1 MDGMLS
7 QDEINALLNGMS
19 ADDSADNETS
29 ETPQESNESAS
40 DNTPNTDKPEALSDT
55 EKDAVGEISNISMG
69 TAATTLSS
77 LLNQKVNITTPRV
90 EVADWDK
97 LSRKYDRP
105 CVMLQIRYKEG
116 IDGNNVLIL
125 KERDVKIITD
135 LMMGG
140 TGNVDDG
147 EELTDL
153 HLSAIGEAMNQMM
166 GSAAT
171 SLSSMFN
178 RKIDISPP
186 IANIVETYN
195 EMDETLPQFLNDNF
209 VIVAFKMQIGDL
221 IDSEIM
227 QLYPKE
233 FAQELLNMF
242 MPSSDDSANSQPAS
256 QPQAQPA
263 ASQAPVQQPAPQ
275 PQTQP
280 VQQPDMGM
288 QQPNMMGQAMPQQ
301 GMPMQGMPYGYGMPM
316 QGMMGQA
323 MPMQGMSMQGYAQP
337 QDVNVAPA
345 AFQPFATDVNPLSQ
359 KENIELI
366 KDVPLEVTV
375 ELGRTTKSIK
385 DILEF
390 APGTIVELNKIA
402 GESVDVLVNG
412 KYVAKGEVVVIEE
425 SFGVRITEIIK

>member
-7 QDEINALLNGMS
+7 QDEINALLAGVSGSDN
-19 ADDSADNETS
+19 ADNS
-29 ETPQESNESAS
+29 ARQENE
-40 DNTPNTDKPEALSDT
+40 NKPSTEEQLVLSDS

-77 LLNQKVNITTPRV
+77 LLNQRVDITTPSV
-90 EVADWDK
+90 SVATWDE
-97 LSRKYDRP
+97 LSVKYDRP
-105 CVMLQIRYKEG
+105 CVMLQISYREG

-140 TGNVDDG
+140 EGQVNDD
-147 EELTDL
+147 EPLSEL

-171 SLSSMFN
+171 SMSSMFN

-186 IANIVETYN
+186 IANMIETYSEPIEN
-195 EMDETLPQFLNDNF
+195 LPVFLSGEF
-209 VIVAFKMQIGDL
+209 VMVAFKMQIGDL

-227 QLYPKE
+227 QLYPIE
-233 FAQELLNMF
+233 FAKKLLGLF
-242 MPSSDDSANSQPAS
+242 APSDEPEQQNTAPQ
-256 QPQAQPA
+256 QPQQAAPDNSVNAQQNA
-263 ASQAPVQQPAPQ
+263 APQ
-275 PQTQP
+275 G
-280 VQQPDMGM
+280 QQ
-288 QQPNMMGQAMPQQ
+288 
-301 GMPMQGMPYGYGMPM
+301 MQGMPYGYPPMGMPYGYPPM
-316 QGMMGQA
+316 GMPQGQ
-323 MPMQGMSMQGYAQP
+323 PMAYGYAPNQQTAQ

-345 AFQPFATDVNPLSQ
+345 SFQPFSGDINALSQ
-359 KENIELI
+359 KENIDLI
-366 KDVPLEVTV
+366 MDVPLEVTV
-375 ELGRTTKSIK
+375 ELGRTKKSIK

-402 GESVDVLVNG
+402 GEAIDVLVNG

-425 SFGVRITEIIK
+425 SFGVRITEIIKDK

>member
-7 QDEINALLNGMS
+7 QEEINALLAGAS
-19 ADDSADNETS
+19 GSGDSSTTDSSADNNAQNAAG
-29 ETPQESNESAS
+29 QEDNN
-40 DNTPNTDKPEALSDT
+40 NTPSAQNEQQFVLSDS

-77 LLNQKVNITTPRV
+77 LLNQKVNITTPTV
-90 EVADWDK
+90 EVSTWDE
-97 LSRKYDRP
+97 LSVKYDRP
-105 CVMLQIRYKEG
+105 CVMLQISYKEG

-140 TGNVDDG
+140 TGQVDDD
-147 EELTDL
+147 EPLSEL

-171 SLSSMFN
+171 SMSSMFN

-186 IANIVETYN
+186 IANMVETYS
-195 EMDETLPQFLNDNF
+195 DSTDDLPPFLKGQF
-209 VIVAFKMQIGDL
+209 VMVAFKMQIVDL

-227 QLYPKE
+227 QLYPIE
-233 FAQELLNMF
+233 FAKELLNLF
-242 MPSSDDSANSQPAS
+242 TPELNGSSSANVESQPA
-256 QPQAQPA
+256 QPEPVPQPT
-263 ASQAPVQQPAPQ
+263 PAPQ
-275 PQTQP
+275 PAP
-280 VQQPDMGM
+280 APAAPQPDMSA
-288 QQPNMMGQAMPQQ
+288 QAP
-301 GMPMQGMPYGYGMPM
+301 QGMPYGYPQMGMPYGYPPM
-316 QGMMGQA
+316 QGQSA
-323 MPMQGMSMQGYAQP
+323 VPQ

-345 AFQPFATDVNPLSQ
+345 AFQPFAGDVNALSQ
-359 KENIELI
+359 KENIDLI
-366 KDVPLEVTV
+366 MDVPLDVTV
-375 ELGRTTKSIK
+375 ELGRTKKSIK

-402 GESVDVLVNG
+402 GEAIDVLVNG

-425 SFGVRITEIIK
+425 SFGVRITEIIKEQ

>member
-7 QDEINALLNGMS
+7 QDEINALLSGMGSGGDDAESTGTATVTDTPDNNS
-19 ADDSADNETS
+19 AEDSFTL
-29 ETPQESNESAS
+29 TES
-40 DNTPNTDKPEALSDT
+40 

-77 LLNQKVNITTPRV
+77 LLSQKVNITTPKV
-90 EVADWDK
+90 EVATWDD
-97 LSRKYDRP
+97 LSREYDRP
-105 CVMLQIRYKEG
+105 CVMMQISYKEG
-116 IDGNNVLIL
+116 LAGNNVLIL
-125 KERDVKIITD
+125 KENDVKIITD

-140 TGNVDDG
+140 TGTANPD
-147 EELTDL
+147 EPLSEL

-171 SLSSMFN
+171 SMSSMFN

-186 IANIVETYN
+186 VANLVETYN
-195 EMDETLPQFLNDNF
+195 ELDEGMPAFLNKPF
-209 VIVAFKMQIGDL
+209 VKVAFKMQIGDL

-227 QLYPKE
+227 QLYPIE
-233 FAQELLNMF
+233 FAKELLNLF
-242 MPSSDDSANSQPAS
+242 SPELNGSSSANAESQPA
-256 QPQAQPA
+256 QPEPVPQPT
-263 ASQAPVQQPAPQ
+263 PAPQ
-275 PQTQP
+275 PAP
-280 VQQPDMGM
+280 APAAPQPDMSA
-288 QQPNMMGQAMPQQ
+288 QAP
-301 GMPMQGMPYGYGMPM
+301 QGMPYGYPQMGMPYGYPPM
-316 QGMMGQA
+316 QGQPMAYGYP
-323 MPMQGMSMQGYAQP
+323 PMQGQSAVPQ

-345 AFQPFATDVNPLSQ
+345 AFQPFATDVNPISQ

>member
-227 QLYPKE
+227 QLYPIE
-233 FAQELLNMF
+233 FAKELLNLF
-242 MPSSDDSANSQPAS
+242 TPELNGSSSANVESQPA
-256 QPQAQPA
+256 QPEPVPQPT
-263 ASQAPVQQPAPQ
+263 PAPQ
-275 PQTQP
+275 PAP
-280 VQQPDMGM
+280 APAAPQPDMSA
-288 QQPNMMGQAMPQQ
+288 QAP
-301 GMPMQGMPYGYGMPM
+301 QGMPYGYPQMGMPYGYPPM
-316 QGMMGQA
+316 QGQSA
-323 MPMQGMSMQGYAQP
+323 VPQ

-345 AFQPFATDVNPLSQ
+345 AFQPFAGDVNALSQ
-359 KENIELI
+359 KENIDLI
-366 KDVPLEVTV
+366 MDVPLDVTV
-375 ELGRTTKSIK
+375 ELGRTKKSIK

-402 GESVDVLVNG
+402 GEAIDVPVSYTHLTP
-412 KYVAKGEVVVIEE
+412 ADEL
-425 SFGVRITEIIK
+425 

>member
-7 QDEINALLNGMS
+7 QDEINALLSGMGSGGDDTETTGTATVTDTPDNNS
-19 ADDSADNETS
+19 AEDSFTL
-29 ETPQESNESAS
+29 TES
-40 DNTPNTDKPEALSDT
+40 

-77 LLNQKVNITTPRV
+77 LLSQKVNITTPKV
-90 EVADWDK
+90 EVATWDD
-97 LSRKYDRP
+97 LSREYDRP
-105 CVMLQIRYKEG
+105 CVMMQISYKEG
-116 IDGNNVLIL
+116 LAGNNVLIL
-125 KERDVKIITD
+125 KENDVKIITD

-140 TGNVDDG
+140 TGTANPD
-147 EELTDL
+147 EPLSEL

-171 SLSSMFN
+171 SMSSMFN

-186 IANIVETYN
+186 VANLVETYN
-195 EMDETLPQFLNDNF
+195 ELDEGMPVFLNKPF
-209 VIVAFKMQIGDL
+209 VKVAFKMQIGDL

-242 MPSSDDSANSQPAS
+242 MPSSDDSANSQP
-256 QPQAQPA
+256 QAQSA

>member
-7 QDEINALLNGMS
+7 QDEINALLSGMGSGGDDTESTGTATVTDTPDNNS
-19 ADDSADNETS
+19 AEDSFTL
-29 ETPQESNESAS
+29 TES
-40 DNTPNTDKPEALSDT
+40 

-77 LLNQKVNITTPRV
+77 LLSQKVNITTPKV
-90 EVADWDK
+90 EVATWDD
-97 LSRKYDRP
+97 LSREYDRP
-105 CVMLQIRYKEG
+105 CVMMQISYKEG
-116 IDGNNVLIL
+116 LAGNNVLIL
-125 KERDVKIITD
+125 KENDVKIITD

-140 TGNVDDG
+140 TGTANPD
-147 EELTDL
+147 EPLSEL

-171 SLSSMFN
+171 SMSSMFN
-178 RKIDISPP
+178 RKIDEGMP
-186 IANIVETYN
+186 V
-195 EMDETLPQFLNDNF
+195 FLNKPF
-209 VIVAFKMQIGDL
+209 VKVAFKMQIGDL

-242 MPSSDDSANSQPAS
+242 MPSSDDSSNSQP
-256 QPQAQPA
+256 QPEPQP

>member
-7 QDEINALLNGMS
+7 QEEINALLAGAS
-19 ADDSADNETS
+19 GSGDSSTTDSSADNNAQNAAG
-29 ETPQESNESAS
+29 QEDNN
-40 DNTPNTDKPEALSDT
+40 NTPSAQNEQQFVLSDS

-77 LLNQKVNITTPRV
+77 LLNQKVNITTPTV
-90 EVADWDK
+90 EVSTWDE
-97 LSRKYDRP
+97 LSVKYDRP
-105 CVMLQIRYKEG
+105 CVMLQISYKEG

-140 TGNVDDG
+140 TGQVDDD
-147 EELTDL
+147 EPLSEL

-171 SLSSMFN
+171 SMSSMFN

-186 IANIVETYN
+186 IANMVETYS
-195 EMDETLPQFLNDNF
+195 DSTDDLPPFLKGQF
-209 VIVAFKMQIGDL
+209 VMVAFKMQIGDL

-227 QLYPKE
+227 QLYPIE
-233 FAQELLNMF
+233 FAKELLNLF
-242 MPSSDDSANSQPAS
+242 TPELNGSSSANVESQPA
-256 QPQAQPA
+256 
-263 ASQAPVQQPAPQ
+263 QPAPA
-275 PQTQP
+275 PAAP
-280 VQQPDMGM
+280 QPDMSA
-288 QQPNMMGQAMPQQ
+288 QAP
-301 GMPMQGMPYGYGMPM
+301 QGMPYGYPQMGMPYGYPPM
-316 QGMMGQA
+316 QGQPMAYGYP
-323 MPMQGMSMQGYAQP
+323 PMQGQSAVPQ

-345 AFQPFATDVNPLSQ
+345 AFQPFAGDVNALSQ
-359 KENIELI
+359 KENIDLI
-366 KDVPLEVTV
+366 MDVPLDVTV
-375 ELGRTTKSIK
+375 ELGRTKKSIK

-402 GESVDVLVNG
+402 GEAIDVLVNG

-425 SFGVRITEIIK
+425 SFGVRITEIIKEQ

>member
-7 QDEINALLNGMS
+7 QEEINALLAGAS
-19 ADDSADNETS
+19 GSGDSSTTDSSADNNAQNAAG
-29 ETPQESNESAS
+29 QEDNN
-40 DNTPNTDKPEALSDT
+40 NTPSAQNEQQFVLSDS

-77 LLNQKVNITTPRV
+77 LLNQKVNITTPTV
-90 EVADWDK
+90 EVSTWDE
-97 LSRKYDRP
+97 LSVKYDRP
-105 CVMLQIRYKEG
+105 CVMLQISYKEG

-140 TGNVDDG
+140 TGQVDDD
-147 EELTDL
+147 EPLSEL

-171 SLSSMFN
+171 SMSSMFN

-186 IANIVETYN
+186 IANMVETYS
-195 EMDETLPQFLNDNF
+195 DSTDDLPPFLKGQF
-209 VIVAFKMQIGDL
+209 VMVAFKMQIGDL

-227 QLYPKE
+227 QLYPIE
-233 FAQELLNMF
+233 FAKELLNLF
-242 MPSSDDSANSQPAS
+242 SPELNGSSSANAESQPA
-256 QPQAQPA
+256 QPEPVPQPT
-263 ASQAPVQQPAPQ
+263 PAPQ
-275 PQTQP
+275 PAP
-280 VQQPDMGM
+280 APAAPQPDMSA
-288 QQPNMMGQAMPQQ
+288 QAP
-301 GMPMQGMPYGYGMPM
+301 QGMPYGYPQMGMPYGYPPM
-316 QGMMGQA
+316 QGQSA
-323 MPMQGMSMQGYAQP
+323 VPQ

-345 AFQPFATDVNPLSQ
+345 AFQPFAGDVNALSQ
-359 KENIELI
+359 KENIDLI
-366 KDVPLEVTV
+366 MDVPLDVTV
-375 ELGRTTKSIK
+375 ELGRTKKSIK

-402 GESVDVLVNG
+402 GEAIDVLVNG

-425 SFGVRITEIIK
+425 SFGVRITEIIKEQ